1 MWRPNNFQWWLL
13 VVVALLM
20 VFVWPPTGRQESRG
34 QVRELGCGPRDE
46 LPVLPDQLA
55 LGLGDDPD
63 AVAAHDL
70 QTQQYDALY
79 LKGGWTR
86 KRLEL
91 KVARDPFNP
100 STERQVLTGI
110 GVLTAFV
117 VWRIAAGSRQ
127 APKSCATRP
136 GVRSRPARAQV

>member
-1 MWRPNNFQWWLL
+1 MWQPNNFQWGLL
-13 VVVALLM
+13 ATVTVFIVV
-20 VFVWPPTGRQESRG
+20 VWPPTDGKSLA
-34 QVRELGCGPRDE
+34 VKFVNWSVDPANE

-86 KRLEL
+86 RRLEL
-91 KVARDPFNP
+91 KVATDPINP
-100 STERQVLTGI
+100 TTERQGLTVI

-117 VWRIAAGSRQ
+117 AWRWAGRNGARQ
-127 APKSCATRP
+127 D
-136 GVRSRPARAQV
+136 

>member
-1 MWRPNNFQWWLL
+1 MRIKLRPIAQ
-13 VVVALLM
+13 
-20 VFVWPPTGRQESRG
+20 TGSY
-34 QVRELGCGPRDE
+34 
-46 LPVLPDQLA
+46 
-55 LGLGDDPD
+55 DPD

-86 KRLEL
+86 RRLEL
-91 KVARDPFNP
+91 KVARDPINP

-117 VWRIAAGSRQ
+117 VWRLAGRNAAGSRL
-127 APKSCATRP
+127 
-136 GVRSRPARAQV
+136 

>member
-13 VVVALLM
+13 VIVALLI
-20 VFVWPPTGRQESRG
+20 VFVWPPSDDKSLAVKFVNWAVDPRG
-34 QVRELGCGPRDE
+34 E

-91 KVARDPFNP
+91 KVARDPINS

-110 GVLTAFV
+110 GVLTAFL
-117 VWRIAAGSRQ
+117 VWRLAGRNAVGSRL
-127 APKSCATRP
+127 
-136 GVRSRPARAQV
+136 